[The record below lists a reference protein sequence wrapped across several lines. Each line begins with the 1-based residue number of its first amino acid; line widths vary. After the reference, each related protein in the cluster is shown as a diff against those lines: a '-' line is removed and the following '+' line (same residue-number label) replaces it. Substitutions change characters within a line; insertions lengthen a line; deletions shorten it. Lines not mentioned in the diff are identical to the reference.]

1 MKSAP
6 SRKEFRKH
14 MLCFIRRTHLGSVV
28 ATFRWS
34 SVGGGQVV
42 SQIAS
47 QELPCTRLHSPP
59 PLHHYHLPIHL
70 LLLHQLLLLL
80 LLLFLLLLPLLVL
93 MLSLPPPPSNS
104 HNGKQT
110 ICHQPIDWK
119 ANGQTRTQMVAQRD
133 EHRRKTHRQTH
144 RNNPK
149 H

>member
-1 MKSAP
+1 MLPLVLRSENMKSAP

-70 LLLHQLLLLL
+70 LLLHQLLLLNL

-93 MLSLPPPPSNS
+93 MLSLPPRLVI
-104 HNGKQT
+104 H
-110 ICHQPIDWK
+110 IM
-119 ANGQTRTQMVAQRD
+119 ANRLYAIS
-133 EHRRKTHRQTH
+133 
-144 RNNPK
+144 
-149 H
+149 